1 MWIWFL
7 TLIWVS
13 KKKSKCLEECE
24 VPEFQGDGYCDD
36 ENNMGAC
43 DWDGGDCCNNSIPDY
58 DVFCSVCRCLDPFE
72 VPFSSSVVS
81 TYPQEQQR
89 GKQIFPHLK
98 CNCSHSRSKEF

>member
-36 ENNMGAC
+36 ENNMAAC
-43 DWDGGDCCNNSIPDY
+43 NWDGGDCCNNDLPDY
-58 DVFCSVCRCLDPFE
+58 DIFCLECQCLGPNVDFALSD
-72 VPFSSSVVS
+72 FSSSVVS
-81 TYPQEQQR
+81 TKSKEQPPPPR
-89 GKQIFPHLK
+89 GKQIF
-98 CNCSHSRSKEF
+98 